1 MFVLLAG
8 PGALQTIA
16 QLPCFGPGT
25 GLGRT
30 YSISIFYDISMVY
43 LLRAM
48 LMIRIAHV
56 LSPAGHRLR
65 ARRAS
70 MYRAMARGLRVGAGL
85 ALLLGLCGLD
95 GSRQQCASRLGP
107 RLALVCRQMLSC
119 GTRRRRGRQRAT
131 HGHAIL
137 RGGSGS

>member
-43 LLRAM
+43 LLRVM

-56 LSPAGHRLR
+56 PCFLIRCGSVAFIAPGQARL
-65 ARRAS
+65 
-70 MYRAMARGLRVGAGL
+70 VGKAHQWL
-85 ALLLGLCGLD
+85 
-95 GSRQQCASRLGP
+95 Q
-107 RLALVCRQMLSC
+107 
-119 GTRRRRGRQRAT
+119 GR
-131 HGHAIL
+131 HF
-137 RGGSGS
+137 